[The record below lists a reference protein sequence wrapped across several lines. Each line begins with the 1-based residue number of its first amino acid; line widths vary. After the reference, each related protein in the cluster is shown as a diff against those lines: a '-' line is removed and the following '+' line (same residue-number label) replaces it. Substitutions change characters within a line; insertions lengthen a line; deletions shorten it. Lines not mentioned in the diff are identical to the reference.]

1 MGIIKLESFKGTA
14 EVLGHVRSVEFI
26 GGMLEIRDLDLAD
39 AYAIL
44 KALSV
49 GKLITAELPTD
60 PDEDRWTTTDKGRE
74 ALAEAKVPVS
84 ASVATLLHL
93 ADQPEKVP
101 DPSLNSPS
109 VSDEKPPTRLTKAE
123 VQEAACNMPLPP
135 ADLPPSEPHV
145 VSAPSATPDGRVR
158 DLDVLKQASKLKE
171 VLLGLA
177 EQGVKRV
184 DMVGVC
190 LAIKSQVP
198 VLDRVNSADFV
209 GRIERCAETYGIE

>member
-1 MGIIKLESFKGTA
+1 MGIITLKSFQGTA
-14 EVLGHVRSVEFI
+14 EVLGHVRTIEYI
-26 GGMLEIRDLDLAD
+26 GGMLEIRDVDLAD

-109 VSDEKPPTRLTKAE
+109 VSDEKPTIT
-123 VQEAACNMPLPP
+123 EAVIDAALSMPFPGSPPVKPSTSLPG
-135 ADLPPSEPHV
+135 DE
-145 VSAPSATPDGRVR
+145 RVR